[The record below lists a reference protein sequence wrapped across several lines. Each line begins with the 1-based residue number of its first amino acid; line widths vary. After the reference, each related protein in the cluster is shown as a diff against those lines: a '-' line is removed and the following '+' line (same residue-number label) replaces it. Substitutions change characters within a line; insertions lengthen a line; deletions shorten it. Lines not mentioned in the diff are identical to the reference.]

1 MILECKKM
9 FVSEETEECF
19 GIWPL
24 IDDSDLNE
32 YDEIDFSMSQM

>member
-1 MILECKKM
+1 M